1 MGDMLR
7 SCQQVCCYC
16 QMLVMNGSVIGQMML
31 AVKGIDL
38 LYGLLYSPAAR
49 RKCYQ
54 SQHQVTKRRAILA
67 K

>member
-1 MGDMLR
+1 
-7 SCQQVCCYC
+7 
-16 QMLVMNGSVIGQMML
+16 MLVMNGSVIGQMML
-31 AVKGIDL
+31 AVKGIDS
-38 LYGLLYSPAAR
+38 GLLYSPAAR